1 MWKNSEFILLH
12 TTRFGEKSMVLHT
25 LSKEYGRKGF
35 FVKNISRRSVTS
47 MFFPLGILEADIMET
62 SRSGLFTARNPA
74 LSYPLSG
81 IRNDLRKSAISIFI
95 SEVLYRVVKEGLTDR
110 PLYDMCE
117 KNILLLDA
125 MEEDFSNF
133 HLYFLLEFIMS
144 LGFSPEPHDLAPF
157 MGERMSLVSDFIG
170 KPFSEAMLV
179 PMTGEMRN
187 EIAEKLLKY
196 IEFHTESA
204 VNVNS
209 LKILHELF
217 L

>member
-133 HLYFLLEFIMS
+133 HLYFLLEFIMA

-179 PMTGEMRN
+179 PLTR
-187 EIAEKLLKY
+187 
-196 IEFHTESA
+196 
-204 VNVNS
+204 
-209 LKILHELF
+209 
-217 L
+217 

>member
-1 MWKNSEFILLH
+1 
-12 TTRFGEKSMVLHT
+12 MVLHT
-25 LSKEYGRKGF
+25 LSKEYGRKGL
-35 FVKNISRRSVTS
+35 FVRNISHRSVSS
-47 MFFPLGILEADIMET
+47 MFFPLAVIEADIMET

-133 HLYFLLEFIMS
+133 HLYFLLEFIMA

-179 PMTGEMRN
+179 PLTGEMRN

>member
-1 MWKNSEFILLH
+1 MNSSEFILLH
-12 TTRFGEKSMVLHT
+12 TTGFGENSVILHT

-35 FVKNISRRSVTS
+35 FVKNISRRPVSP
-47 MFFPLGILEADIMET
+47 MFFPLAILEADIYENDR
-62 SRSGLFTARNPA
+62 SRLFNVRNIA
-74 LSYPLSG
+74 LRHPLAG
-81 IRNDLRKSAISIFI
+81 IRNDLKKSAISIFI

-133 HLYFLLEFIMS
+133 HLYFLLEFIMA

-179 PMTGEMRN
+179 HMTGEIRN